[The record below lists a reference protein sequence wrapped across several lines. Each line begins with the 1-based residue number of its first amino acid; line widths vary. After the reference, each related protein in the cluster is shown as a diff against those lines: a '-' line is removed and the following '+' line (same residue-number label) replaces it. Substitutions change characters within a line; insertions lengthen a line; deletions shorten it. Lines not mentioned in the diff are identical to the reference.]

1 MLQIEPQLKVA
12 NDDGREAPLKTSF
25 STNEGAMLWFH
36 IKKYPIRPL
45 KISKKDCKQ
54 VSNDSPGRKKN
65 VKIIIADF
73 KCLKK

>member
-25 STNEGAMLWFH
+25 STNEGAILWFH

-45 KISKKDCKQ
+45 KISKKIANKLATIHLDE
-54 VSNDSPGRKKN
+54 KKN

>member
-25 STNEGAMLWFH
+25 STNEGAILWFH
-36 IKKYPIRPL
+36 IKKYPNQAFENL
-45 KISKKDCKQ
+45 KKNCKQ
-54 VSNDSPGRKKN
+54 ASNDSPGRKKN